1 MESDCACRGVKPRIC
16 GGRLSNARRKPEL
29 SGILHTG
36 DAVYRSGALPYPGR
50 GDADIMIK
58 IENLTKSY
66 RTPQGRHFVFKNLNL
81 ELPSGKSV
89 ALIGRNG
96 AGKSTLLR
104 MIGGIDR
111 PDSGRIVTDKTIS
124 WPVGLSGGFQGSLT
138 GRENV
143 KFVARLYAKKE
154 ELKEKIEFVEDF
166 AELGKYFDMP
176 IKTYSSGMKSRL
188 GFGLSM
194 AFKFDYYLVDEV
206 TAVGDARF
214 KQKCADLF
222 NSRHKEASF
231 LMVSHSLNS
240 LKEYCDV
247 AILLGMNHHSVI
259 YGNVNDAV
267 NEYIS
272 SHQF

>member
-1 MESDCACRGVKPRIC
+1 
-16 GGRLSNARRKPEL
+16 
-29 SGILHTG
+29 
-36 DAVYRSGALPYPGR
+36 
-50 GDADIMIK
+50 MIK

-66 RTPQGRHFVFKNLNL
+66 RTPQGRHYVFKNLNL

-111 PDSGRIVTDKTIS
+111 PDSGRIITDKTIS

-240 LKEYCDV
+240 LKQYCDV
-247 AILLGMNHHSVI
+247 ALLIDRKSNTQLHNNLEEAISI
-259 YGNVNDAV
+259 YIAD
-267 NEYIS
+267 EKL
-272 SHQF
+272 